1 VQQAERLA
9 GAVWGHL
16 VGDAVGVPYEFKSAD
31 QITTV
36 EFRGHGTHN
45 QPPGTWSDDG
55 ALMLALLDSLL
66 GERGSGDAA
75 FDSADQASRF
85 LAWADAGAYTPDG
98 DGKFDIGGATS
109 AALSRLRHG
118 TPPEAAGGTT
128 EKDNGNGSLMRI
140 LPLALVERDISDAEL
155 VEHAHRSSAVTHGH
169 PIAQAACALY
179 ALIARNLLTGHSR
192 GESISLALGTL
203 RHSYDQRPDIALR
216 LPALDALEGWSG
228 RSGRG
233 YVVDSFWSAWDAFAG
248 AKSYRDTI
256 ERAVRYGH
264 DTDTTACIAGGLAG
278 LRWGFEGIPLE
289 WRGGMRGNAIVE
301 PLIDRLLGRG
311 GVPKESSLTA
321 AAPAGS
327 RTSTSHPLRVD
338 WVDLT
343 EVPGFAG
350 WTGRLGMTFLIGK
363 HDLGSAGRH
372 WRDLELDAAHLRAH
386 WQADAYLL
394 LVEDH
399 ELTEV
404 GVPDIGHV
412 LAAHQ
417 VDLLP
422 FPIADQEVPA
432 NRDAFRALLD
442 DVRRRIERGQSV
454 VVACRGGLGRTGTV
468 VACLLR
474 DGGLDAR
481 AAIALT
487 RASRH
492 DTIESAS
499 QEAFVAAWEPLQ
511 AITPGAND
519 LPFARYT
526 SGGRALLGRPRQ
538 GDVTARHG
546 YGPPVFEECG
556 YTCVYCGLDMEHTY
570 EWWLQISVDHVV
582 PRNAV
587 SRGYPAEW
595 IEDIANLVTCCRACN
610 EFGNQFTVTDLPS
623 ANAEAFFDLRDQVFA
638 IRKANI
644 LARHATERAWYE
656 GRVAYVFRGLGGSRE
671 T

>member
-16 VGDAVGVPYEFKSAD
+16 IGDAVGVPYEFKSAD

-36 EFRGHGTHN
+36 EFRGHGTHH

-66 GERGSGDAA
+66 RERGPRDAV
-75 FDSADQASRF
+75 FDTTDQASRF
-85 LAWADAGAYTPDG
+85 LAWVDAGAYTPDG

-109 AALSRLRHG
+109 TALSRMRQG
-118 TPPEAAGGTT
+118 TTPEAAGGTG

-140 LPLALVERDISDAEL
+140 LPLALVERDLSDAD
-155 VEHAHRSSAVTHGH
+155 VVDHAHRSSAITHGH

-179 ALIARNLLTGHSR
+179 VLTARQLLAGHAR
-192 GESISLALGTL
+192 GESISLAEGTL
-203 RHSYDQRPDIALR
+203 RQSYHQRPDIAMR
-216 LPALDALEGWSG
+216 LHALDTLEAWSG

-278 LRWGFEGIPLE
+278 LRWGLEGIPLD
-289 WRGGMRGNAIVE
+289 WRGGMRGKATVE
-301 PLIDRLLGRG
+301 PLIDRLLGKG
-311 GVPKESSLTA
+311 GAPKESSVPA

-338 WVDLT
+338 WVDMARI
-343 EVPGFAG
+343 PGFAG

-372 WRDLELDAAHLRAH
+372 WRDLELDAARLRDH

-399 ELTEV
+399 ELTAV
-404 GVPDIGHV
+404 GVPEIARV
-412 LAAHQ
+412 LAAHHVELLRYPI
-417 VDLLP
+417 VDQ
-422 FPIADQEVPA
+422 AVPTD
-432 NRDAFRALLD
+432 RDALRTLLD
-442 DVRRRIERGQSV
+442 DARGRLARGESV

-468 VACLLR
+468 IACLLR
-474 DGGLDAR
+474 DGGLDAP

-492 DTIESAS
+492 GTIETVA
-499 QEAFVAAWEPLQ
+499 QEAFVTAWEPPPPI
-511 AITPGAND
+511 APGAND

-526 SGGRALLGRPRQ
+526 GGGRLLLGRPRQ

-556 YTCVYCGLDMEHTY
+556 YSCVYCGLDMQHAY
-570 EWWLQISVDHVV
+570 GGWLQISVDHVV

-587 SRGYPAEW
+587 ARGFPVEW

-610 EFGNQFTVTDLPS
+610 EFRNQFTVADRRPADS
-623 ANAEAFFDLRDQVFA
+623 EAFFDLRDRVFA
-638 IRKANI
+638 VRKANI
-644 LARHATERAWYE
+644 LARHAIEQASYE
-656 GRVAYVFRGLGGSRE
+656 ERVAYVFKEVGGSRE
-671 T
+671 A

>member
-36 EFRGHGTHN
+36 EFRGHGTYN

-66 GERGSGDAA
+66 GERGSGDAV

-109 AALSRLRHG
+109 DALGRLRHG
-118 TPPEAAGGTT
+118 TAPEEAGGTGDN
-128 EKDNGNGSLMRI
+128 DNGNGSLMRI
-140 LPLALVERDISDAEL
+140 LPLALVERDISDADL
-155 VEHAHRSSAVTHGH
+155 VEHAHRSSAITHGH

-179 ALIARNLLTGHSR
+179 VLIARNLLTGHSR
-192 GESISLALGTL
+192 EESISLARGTL
-203 RHSYDQRPDIALR
+203 RHTYHQRPDIALR
-216 LPALDALEGWSG
+216 LPALDTLEAWSG

-248 AKSYRDTI
+248 AKSYRETI

-278 LRWGFEGIPLE
+278 LRWGLEGIPLE

-311 GVPKESSLTA
+311 GVPKESSPTA

-338 WVDLT
+338 WVDMAQ
-343 EVPGFAG
+343 VPGFAG

-372 WRDLELDAAHLRAH
+372 WRDLELDAARLRDH
-386 WQADAYLL
+386 WQADTYLL

-399 ELTEV
+399 ELTAV
-404 GVPDIGHV
+404 GVPEIARI
-412 LAAHQ
+412 LAAHH
-417 VDLLP
+417 VELLR
-422 FPIADQEVPA
+422 FPIVDQAAPTD
-432 NRDAFRALLD
+432 RDALRTLLD
-442 DVRRRIERGQSV
+442 EVRARLQSAESV

-474 DGGLDAR
+474 DGGLDAL

-487 RASRH
+487 HASRH
-492 DTIESAS
+492 GTIEAAV
-499 QEAFVAAWEPLQ
+499 QEAFVTAWEPPLPI
-511 AITPGAND
+511 ARSAND
-519 LPFARYT
+519 LPFARYAG
-526 SGGRALLGRPRQ
+526 GGRVLLGTPRQ
-538 GDVTARHG
+538 GDLTARHG

-570 EWWLQISVDHVV
+570 EGWLQISVDHVV

-587 SRGYPAEW
+587 ARGFPVEW

-623 ANAEAFFDLRDQVFA
+623 ADTEAFFDLRDRVFT

-644 LARHATERAWYE
+644 LARHSTERAWYE
-656 GRVAYVFRGLGGSRE
+656 GRVAYVFKEAGGSRE
-671 T
+671 A